1 VRRQDWY
8 ATYDSTGRAH
18 LVTASLDTDFV
29 VSAYIEHGTCHQ
41 WHFGYNQREQDALA
55 ELILTD
61 PSLRRAILITWG
73 DAVDPYDPLM
83 EGHRPVVD
91 LDLLIDGPIGWAKF
105 ATAEHEAGQTVNLI
119 TADNRDVPSPV
130 RLGREIYADQP
141 FLSAERIRAAG
152 AEYIRTGRQPDSVA
166 WQRRTSLVPQGP
178 FGRQIVAEDDL
189 PPNLA
194 VAYPKQAQPWA
205 HDPPPLLV

>member
-1 VRRQDWY
+1 MTKQDWY

-18 LVTASLDTDFV
+18 LVTTSLDTDFV
-29 VSAYIEHGTCHQ
+29 VSAYIEHGTCTR
-41 WHFGYNQREQDALA
+41 WHFGYNRHEQDAIA

-61 PSLRRAILITWG
+61 PSLRRAILITWY
-73 DAVDPYDPLM
+73 DAVDPFDPLM

-119 TADNRDVPSPV
+119 TAGNRAVPSPV

-141 FLSAERIRAAG
+141 FLSAERIRAVG
-152 AEYIRTGRQPDSVA
+152 AEYLRTGHQPDSVA

-189 PPNLA
+189 PPSLEL
-194 VAYPKQAQPWA
+194 VHPKQAQPWA